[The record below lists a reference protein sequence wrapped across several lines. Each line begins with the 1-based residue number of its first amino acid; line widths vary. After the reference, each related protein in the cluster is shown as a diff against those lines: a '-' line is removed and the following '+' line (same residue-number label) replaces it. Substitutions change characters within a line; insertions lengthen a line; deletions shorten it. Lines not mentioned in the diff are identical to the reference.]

1 MAYKILI
8 VDDDADTVKFIALM
22 LNKLGYQVISAM
34 NGVEALEKA
43 HSEHPDLIIL
53 DVMMPGLDGFEVA
66 RSLRRHPE
74 TAITPILM
82 FTAKARMDDKI
93 TGYNAGVNIYLT
105 KPIHPV
111 ELQANIKTL
120 LAQRQAQIETTARKE
135 GYVIGVLAAKGGMGV
150 STVALNLAVIYHSK
164 NDAKVI
170 AAEVRPGQGTW
181 ATELNLSGSSSLASL
196 LSKDVTD
203 ITQAAVN
210 DQLMLTLQGIRLLL
224 ASNASKEVELA
235 TAVAQLEAIVQQ
247 LPQLADLV
255 VLDIGTNF
263 HPAFNVITELCNEII
278 LVTEPQPSAV
288 KRTQIQAKELGER
301 GFGRSKPLSI
311 VTVNRTRS
319 DLMLTVSQVE
329 QMLGRS
335 VELGFPPANEL
346 AYRAAEQSVPL
357 TSLQPEGVIAQQF
370 QLLAD
375 QLKQRISRR

>member
-1 MAYKILI
+1 MTDKILI

-22 LNKLGYQVISAM
+22 LNKLGYQVVSAM
-34 NGVEALEKA
+34 NGVQALEMA

-74 TAITPILM
+74 TAVTPILM
-82 FTAKARMDDKI
+82 FTAKAKLDDKI

-120 LAQRQAQIETTARKE
+120 LVQRQAQVETAAKK
-135 GYVIGVLAAKGGMGV
+135 GYVVGVLAAKGGLGV
-150 STVALNLAVIYHSK
+150 STVALNLAMIYHMK
-164 NDAKVI
+164 NNVKVI
-170 AAEVRPGQGTW
+170 AAELRPGQGTW
-181 ATELNLSGSSSLASL
+181 AIDLNLTSSSGLAIL

-203 ITQAAVN
+203 ITQTAVN
-210 DQLMLTLQGIRLLL
+210 EQLMPTFQGVRLLL
-224 ASNASKEVELA
+224 ASNASKDVELA
-235 TAVAQLEAIVQQ
+235 TAVAQLEATVQQ
-247 LPQLADLV
+247 LSQLADLV

-263 HPAFNVITELCNEII
+263 QPAFNPITDLCNEII
-278 LVTEPQPSAV
+278 LVTEPQPAAV

-301 GFGRSKPLSI
+301 GFGRSKPLNI
-311 VTVNRTRS
+311 ITMNRTRS
-319 DLMLTVSQVE
+319 DLMLSVSQVE
-329 QMLGRS
+329 QLVGRP

-346 AYRAAEQSVPL
+346 AYRAAEQSVPI

-370 QLLAD
+370 HLLAD
-375 QLKQRISRR
+375 QLKQRISSA